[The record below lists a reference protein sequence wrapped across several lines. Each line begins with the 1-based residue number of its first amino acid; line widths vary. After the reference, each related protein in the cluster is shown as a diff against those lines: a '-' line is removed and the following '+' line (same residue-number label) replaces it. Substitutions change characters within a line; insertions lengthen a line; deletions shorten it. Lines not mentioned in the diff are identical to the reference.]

1 MAREALDL
9 TGQKFGLLTVIERA
23 GKDDWGK
30 ITWRCRCQC
39 GNERIAPGN
48 ALKIGRVR
56 SCGCKRELHGM
67 TGERLYNE
75 WRDMKRRCYNPHSPI
90 FKDYGGRGITVCAE
104 WANSFEAFRDWAL
117 ANGYRDDLTLD
128 REDNDGPYCPENCR
142 WATKKEQ
149 GNNKR
154 SNHMLT
160 YRGTTQTVAQWADE
174 TGISYA
180 TLQKRL
186 KYGWSVERTLTT
198 PTRKRKT

>member
-9 TGQKFGLLTVIERA
+9 TGQKFGLLIVIEQA
-23 GKDDWGK
+23 GKDEWGK

-48 ALKIGRVR
+48 ALKRGRVR

-67 TGERLYNE
+67 TGSRLYDE
-75 WRDMKRRCYNPHSPI
+75 WRDMKSRCANPRDKR

-128 REDNDGPYCPENCR
+128 REDNDGNYCPENCR

-149 GNNKR
+149 QNNR
-154 SNHMLT
+154 RCNHMLT
-160 YRGTTQTVAQWADE
+160 YRGKTQTMAQWADE
-174 TGISYA
+174 TGISYRA
-180 TLQKRL
+180 LQKRL
-186 KYGWSVERTLTT
+186 KYGWSTERALTT
-198 PTRKRKT
+198 PTRKRRT